1 MYARKHPQVRR
12 ASRFVGLAM
21 IIGTMA
27 LAAPIGT
34 SPAAATPAHAWTAYV
49 TGGSNG
55 VTPIDTANG
64 LRGTAISVPRGAGDI
79 AITPDG
85 ATAYVTNTLS
95 NAVTPIDTATSTA
108 GTPITVGVGGEPQN
122 IAVTPNGATVY
133 VAGDSNSVIPIDA
146 ATNTAGSPI
155 PVAADPISI
164 AITPNGA
171 TAYVLSAG
179 GPATITP
186 IDTATNTVGTP
197 ISIPKGAAGMAIAP
211 NGATLYVTN
220 EFYNSVTP
228 IDTATNSV
236 GTPIGVGNMPAAIAI
251 TPNGTTLYVT
261 DEGSNSVTPIDT
273 ATNSVGTPIGV
284 GNQPGDIAITPNGA
298 TAYVTTESNTVIPID
313 TATNT
318 AGITINVP
326 SGTDDI
332 AITPDQAPVAHLSV
346 APAEVGQPTGFNASS
361 STVAFGTI
369 TAYAWDFGD
378 SSTAT
383 TSGPTTTHTY
393 ATPGPYTASVTETDS
408 AGTSTTQIFT
418 GQTMSNNGGP
428 SAVASQSFTVPA
440 VSTSVLVPSNGASL
454 SGTAA
459 TLDASA
465 SNATSVKFLLFGGI
479 YGYAAPVICTT
490 TPTYY
495 GWLCSWNTTTVPDG
509 SYALVSEASGP
520 GGSAYSSSGVSIT
533 VDNPPPTTSVL
544 VPSNGASLSGT
555 AATLDASASNAT
567 SVKFLLFGGIYGYA
581 ASVICTTTPTYYGW
595 LCSWNTTTVPD
606 GSYALVSEASGPG
619 GSAYSSS
626 GVSITVDN

>member
-1 MYARKHPQVRR
+1 
-12 ASRFVGLAM
+12 M
-21 IIGTMA
+21 ILGTMA

-34 SPAAATPAHAWTAYV
+34 SPAAAAPAHAWTAYV

-133 VAGDSNSVIPIDA
+133 VAGDSNSVIPIDT

-186 IDTATNTVGTP
+186 INTATNTVGTP
-197 ISIPKGAAGMAIAP
+197 ISIPKGAAGIAIAP

-251 TPNGTTLYVT
+251 TPNGATLYVT

-298 TAYVTTESNTVIPID
+298 TAFVTTDSNTVIPID

-318 AGITINVP
+318 AGITIKVP

-346 APAEVGQPTGFNASS
+346 APAEVGQPTGFNASA

-393 ATPGPYTASVTETDS
+393 ATPGPYKATVTETDS
-408 AGTSTTQIFT
+408 AGTSTTQVFT

-428 SAVASQSFTVPA
+428 SAVASQSFTVTVEKPPT
-440 VSTSVLVPSNGASL
+440 TSVLIPSNGATL
-454 SGTAA
+454 SGSI

-465 SNATSVKFLLFGGI
+465 SNATSVEFRLFGGI
-479 YGYAAPVICTT
+479 YGYAAPVLCTAT
-490 TPTYY
+490 LTYY
-495 GWLCSWNTTTVPDG
+495 GWVCSWNTTTVPNA
-509 SYALVSEASGP
+509 SYALVSEAFGA
-520 GGSAYSSSGVSIT
+520 GGSTFSSGVSVT
-533 VDNPPPTTSVL
+533 VNNSPPPKTFVL
-544 VPSNGASLSGT
+544 IPSSGATLSGT
-555 AATLDASASNAT
+555 ATTLDASASNAT
-567 SVKFLLFGGIYGYA
+567 SVEFWLLGGSYGYSGHLVGTA
-581 ASVICTTTPTYYGW
+581 ALTYYGW
-595 LCSWNTTTVPD
+595 VYSWNTTTVPN
-606 GSYALVSEASGPG
+606 GSYTLVSDASGSG
-619 GSAYSSS
+619 GSTFSS
-626 GVSITVDN
+626 GVSVTVHN